1 MRKAVLIINWITV
14 AILMYTTFT
23 VDPTTPDAGYQYL
36 GLLFGLLAV
45 IYYWLADERVDNV
58 TKKGR

>member
-1 MRKAVLIINWITV
+1 MNGTVVIFAIIWGVVCYDMAEKRNHSPILGLI
-14 AILMYTTFT
+14 
-23 VDPTTPDAGYQYL
+23 G